1 MKKSIDII
9 NRLLIDWKEKN
20 PRKQLLI
27 QEKTGIDQSQ
37 VSKILSGKSRRIS
50 NNVIKVCK
58 YAKIDIDSD
67 DKLKV
72 SEPLMSAVL
81 NAWDGSKE
89 SELLIIDILNNI
101 GRLSTRSF
109 SYD

>member
-20 PRKQLLI
+20 PGKQLLI

-50 NNVIKVCK
+50 KNVIKVCK

-67 DKLKV
+67 DKLNV

-81 NAWDGSKE
+81 NAWDGSQE
-89 SELLIIDILNNI
+89 SERLIIDILNNI
-101 GRLSTRSF
+101 GRLSTRT
-109 SYD
+109 YR